1 MNGKSKIGGVMKD
14 IERHLQVIKRNTVE
28 IIEENELRAKLKEAI
43 DNNSPL
49 RVKYGIDPTAP
60 EIHLGHTVPIK
71 KLKDF
76 QELGHR
82 VLFLIGDFTARI
94 GDPTGRNETR
104 PILSEEQIK
113 NNLSRYKEQ
122 AGKILDLSK
131 TEFVYN
137 SHWLSKLTLEEI
149 VKLASI
155 FTIAQIL
162 EREDFSQRYKSNRPI
177 FFHEFL
183 YPLLQG
189 YDSYALKADV
199 EIGATE
205 QKFNLLAG
213 RTIQEAF
220 GQKKQVVITMP
231 ILRGTDGKLKMSKSY
246 NNHIP
251 LNTTPDDM
259 FGKVM
264 SIPDSLMEEYFY
276 LLTSIEERRFKKL
289 IKENPREAKGLLAKE
304 IVKQYFGEKT
314 AEDAEEKFEKVFR
327 EKQVP
332 EEIQEFF
339 IEKASLDS
347 EEKIAIVDVL
357 FNSGLLPSKME
368 ARRMIIQKAVKLGD
382 QVIEDPYARIKIKD
396 GQVLKVG
403 KRKFLKIKVKE

>member
-1 MNGKSKIGGVMKD
+1 MKEVERQ
-14 IERHLQVIKRNTVE
+14 IEIIKRNTVE
-28 IIEENELRAKLKEAI
+28 IIDEQGLKEKI
-43 DNNSPL
+43 RHSLDKNIPL
-49 RVKYGIDPTAP
+49 RIKYGIDPTAP
-60 EIHLGHTVPIK
+60 DIHLGHTVPIK

-76 QELGHR
+76 QDLGHK

-94 GDPTGRNETR
+94 GDPTGRKETR
-104 PILSEEQIK
+104 PVMSEEEIRY
-113 NNLSRYKEQ
+113 NLSRYKED

-137 SHWLSKLTLEEI
+137 SHWLAKLTLEEI
-149 VKLASI
+149 VKLTSI

-162 EREDFSQRYKSNRPI
+162 EREDFSERYKSNKPI

-213 RTIQEAF
+213 RTIQEAL
-220 GQKKQVVITMP
+220 GQPKQVVITMP
-231 ILRGTDGKLKMSKSY
+231 ILRGRDGKLKMSKTY

-251 LNTTPDDM
+251 VETPPDDM

-264 SIPDSLMEEYFY
+264 SIPDDLMEEYFS
-276 LLTSIEERRFKKL
+276 LLTSIDKAVFKKL
-289 IKENPREAKGLLAKE
+289 IKESPRQAKGLLAKE
-304 IVKQYFGEKT
+304 IVKEFFGEKK
-314 AEDAEEKFEKVFR
+314 AEEAEREFDKVFKERQIPDEIPEFTVEKR
-327 EKQVP
+327 EV
-332 EEIQEFF
+332 
-339 IEKASLDS
+339 SL
-347 EEKIAIVDVL
+347 VDIL

-368 ARRMIIQKAVKLGD
+368 ARRMILQKAVRIDNNL
-382 QVIEDPYARIKIKD
+382 IEDLYGKIKVKD

-403 KRKFLKIKVKE
+403 KRKFLRIKVKEEE

>member
-1 MNGKSKIGGVMKD
+1 MKE
-14 IERHLQVIKRNTVE
+14 IERQLAIIRRNTVE
-28 IIEENELRAKLKEAI
+28 VIEEGELKEKLKHSLDKNI
-43 DNNSPL
+43 PL
-49 RVKYGIDPTAP
+49 RIKYGIDPTAP

-71 KLKDF
+71 KLRDF
-76 QELGHR
+76 QDLGHSI
-82 VLFLIGDFTARI
+82 LFLIGDFTARI

-122 AGKILDLSK
+122 VGKILDLSK

-137 SHWLSKLTLEEI
+137 SHWLAKLTLEDI
-149 VKLASI
+149 VKLASV

-162 EREDFSQRYKSNRPI
+162 EREDFSQRYRSNRPI

-199 EIGATE
+199 ELGATE

-231 ILRGTDGKLKMSKSY
+231 ILRGTDGKLKMSKTY

-251 LNTTPDDM
+251 IETTPDDM

-264 SIPDSLMEEYFY
+264 SIPDDLMEEYFS
-276 LLTSIEERRFKKL
+276 LLTSLDGDVFKRQ
-289 IKENPREAKGLLAKE
+289 IKENPRIAKGLLAKE
-304 IVKQYFGEKT
+304 IVKEFFDEKM
-314 AEDAEEKFEKVFR
+314 AEDAERDFEKVFR
-327 EKQVP
+327 EKQIP
-332 EEIQEFF
+332 DEIPEFF
-339 IEKASLDS
+339 IEKGVLDG
-347 EEKIAIVDVL
+347 EGKIAILDLL

-368 ARRMIIQKAVKLGD
+368 ARRMITQKAVKID
-382 QVIEDPYARIKIKD
+382 NQTIEDQYARVKVKD
-396 GQVLKVG
+396 GQVIKAG
-403 KRKFLKIKVKE
+403 KRKFLKIRIKE

>member
-1 MNGKSKIGGVMKD
+1 MNGKSKIGGVMKE
-14 IERHLQVIKRNTVE
+14 IERQLKVIKRNTVE

-213 RTIQEAF
+213 RTIQESL

-276 LLTSIEERRFKKL
+276 LLTSIEEGRFKEL
-289 IKENPREAKGLLAKE
+289 IKEHPREAKGLLAKE
-304 IVKQYFGEKT
+304 IVRQYFGEKT

-339 IEKASLDS
+339 LEKASLDS
-347 EEKIAIVDVL
+347 EGKIAIVDVL
-357 FNSGLLPSKME
+357 FSSGLLPSKME
-368 ARRMIIQKAVKLGD
+368 ARRMIIQKAVKLENE
-382 QVIEDPYARIKIKD
+382 VIEDPYARIKIKD

-403 KRKFLKIKVKE
+403 KRKFLKIRLKE